1 MDENLIIKSFGPI
14 GSLNVRLKKITI
26 LIGDQGTGKSCVA
39 KLFSTFKWLEK
50 DLMMNRNKPD
60 FYTKGDAFK
69 NKLCHYHRIDSFI
82 QEKTFIKYESSAY
95 VFIFEKGK
103 FSIDA
108 KQAEKGPSLPKIM
121 YVPAERLI
129 LSVSENKQK
138 LIKELPDSCS
148 TFSDEFI
155 DSKNA
160 FKSGFDL
167 PFGNLHYKY
176 DTLNSVSRLW
186 SDGYVDSPVMLRNA
200 SSGIQSALPLCLVS
214 KYLAVKVKKRE
225 SVKLSSRERQQVE
238 REVEEVMNNKDYS
251 KAVKDSILKQL
262 SAISSYGSFIN
273 IVEEP
278 ELNLFPNSQRQ
289 VLFSLIED
297 NNSSEDNMLL
307 ITTHSP
313 YTLAVFNMA
322 MLAAKVMSKT
332 DKVDSREVENI
343 IPEKYQVSLSDVA
356 AYSLSV
362 LEENNCRSILGVETG
377 LISANDLDSV
387 SEDISDKF
395 SLLYNL
401 YANVFHK

>member
-1 MDENLIIKSFGPI
+1 MHFHTGTHVVAQLFGMSVNLDTIFTQWLTALIVFIIVFAASRGRSLVPNGIQNAVEMVIEPLCSQFERNMGSHYKKVVYFLLTLFLFIFVANEIGLLPTAHLTASPTNDVNTTLGLALTGTLCIHFVYIRNRGFG
-14 GSLNVRLKKITI
+14 
-26 LIGDQGTGKSCVA
+26 
-39 KLFSTFKWLEK
+39 KWLK
-50 DLMMNRNKPD
+50 H
-60 FYTKGDAFK
+60 F
-69 NKLCHYHRIDSFI
+69 
-82 QEKTFIKYESSAY
+82 
-95 VFIFEKGK
+95 FE
-103 FSIDA
+103 
-108 KQAEKGPSLPKIM
+108 PMP
-121 YVPAERLI
+121 
-129 LSVSENKQK
+129 
-138 LIKELPDSCS
+138 
-148 TFSDEFI
+148 
-155 DSKNA
+155 
-160 FKSGFDL
+160 
-167 PFGNLHYKY
+167 PF
-176 DTLNSVSRLW
+176 V
-186 SDGYVDSPVMLRNA
+186 
-200 SSGIQSALPLCLVS
+200 I
-214 KYLAVKVKKRE
+214 
-225 SVKLSSRERQQVE
+225 
-238 REVEEVMNNKDYS
+238 
-251 KAVKDSILKQL
+251 
-262 SAISSYGSFIN
+262 IN